1 MQGRGSSPRGREG
14 LQGRGSSP
22 RGREGLQGRG
32 SSPWGREGHLSLLWS
47 LSHGITMVS
56 AG

>member
-1 MQGRGSSPRGREG
+1 MQGRGSSPGGREGLQGRGSSPRGREG

-22 RGREGLQGRG
+22 RGREG
-32 SSPWGREGHLSLLWS
+32 HLSLLWS